1 MNKQL
6 IHYVPVQLGNR
17 VIRMILARFEAPDA
31 DGIHVLGVD
40 EVGGGANRF
49 PDFVLLGKYY
59 LLKYLTHHHQ
69 FKFLFLR

>member
-1 MNKQL
+1 
-6 IHYVPVQLGNR
+6 
-17 VIRMILARFEAPDA
+17 MILARFEAPDA

-59 LLKYLTHHHQ
+59 LL
-69 FKFLFLR
+69 